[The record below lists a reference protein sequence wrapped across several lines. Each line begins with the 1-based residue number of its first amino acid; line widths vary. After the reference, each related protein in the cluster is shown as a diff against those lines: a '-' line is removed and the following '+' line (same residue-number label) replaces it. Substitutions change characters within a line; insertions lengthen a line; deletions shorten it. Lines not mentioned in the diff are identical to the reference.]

1 MRKIELNIFNDDFRE
16 FIQALGSY
24 NVDYLLIGGYSVI
37 LYGYHRT
44 TGDMDIWVR
53 KTALNYDKLTQ
64 AMNSFGL
71 PASMIGSQR
80 FLNAAEYDV
89 FTFGRPP
96 VAIDIVTEINGV
108 DFEVAFNNKEI
119 VEVDG
124 LKVNLISKTDLI
136 ITKTAVGR
144 YKDLDDLENL
154 SID

>member
-1 MRKIELNIFNDDFRE
+1 VRKIELNIFNDDFRE

-154 SID
+154 SND

>member
-1 MRKIELNIFNDDFRE
+1 VRKIELNIFNDDFRE

-124 LKVNLISKTDLI
+124 LQVNLISKTDLI

>member
-1 MRKIELNIFNDDFRE
+1 MRKLALNIFNDDFRE
-16 FIQALGSY
+16 FIQALNRY

-37 LYGYHRT
+37 LHGYNRT

-108 DFEVAFNNKEI
+108 YFEEAFNNKER

-124 LKVNLISKTDLI
+124 LQVNLISKSDLI
-136 ITKTAVGR
+136 KTKTAVGR

-154 SID
+154 SKV

>member
-1 MRKIELNIFNDDFRE
+1 VKKIELNIFNDDFKE
-16 FIQALGSY
+16 FIQALNQY

-37 LYGYHRT
+37 LHGYHRT

-53 KTALNYDKLTQ
+53 KTALNYNKLTH
-64 AMNSFGL
+64 AMNNFGL
-71 PASMIGSQR
+71 SASLIGSQR
-80 FLNAAEYDV
+80 FLNAAKYDV

-108 DFEVAFNNKEI
+108 EFEDAFNNKEV

-124 LKVNLISKTDLI
+124 LQINLISKIDLI
-136 ITKTAVGR
+136 KTKTAVGR

-154 SID
+154 KED